1 MRPTLLVCER
11 STAPPTLAHDR
22 AKNLCLQELA
32 TDSEGAMKT
41 PGHHREE
48 AQTCLELARLMIDPH
63 AARILREAAAQHMA
77 QATELEAMLQASG
90 RVPFTVR
97 GSQRAGLSDE
107 PKGSAQCGMPLGENF
122 DR

>member
-1 MRPTLLVCER
+1 
-11 STAPPTLAHDR
+11 
-22 AKNLCLQELA
+22 
-32 TDSEGAMKT
+32 
-41 PGHHREE
+41 
-48 AQTCLELARLMIDPH
+48 MIDPH

-90 RVPFTVR
+90 RAPFTVR
-97 GSQRAGLSDE
+97 ASQRGGASGE